1 MKRVMSIIITFFILS
16 AAILAVPNDKSAVD
30 FVKKIIN
37 LAVNGEQGYLNA
49 LRYFQYTATTAKN
62 NPSSYIL
69 SPYGKSA
76 LAESGISVSDKGKMI
91 PVLKNRSG
99 KRITA
104 LWNENKN
111 ELLSMFTVE
120 QYNAFLKSDVD
131 SFIEFHDSHDYK
143 KLMQKLKKKNPRP
156 DTNTINRAGDIS
168 GWSKYKEMAFWHRRI
183 YEKNDDAV
191 YSILKELKTHYSRW
205 FC

>member
-191 YSILKELKTHYSRW
+191 YSILKELKTHYSR
-205 FC
+205 

>member
-1 MKRVMSIIITFFILS
+1 MSIIITFFILS

-191 YSILKELKTHYSRW
+191 YSILKELKTHYSR
-205 FC
+205 

>member
-1 MKRVMSIIITFFILS
+1 MSIIITFFILS

-131 SFIEFHDSHDYK
+131 SIIEFHDSHDYK
-143 KLMQKLKKKNPRP
+143 KLKQKLKKKNPRP

-191 YSILKELKTHYSRW
+191 YSILKELKTHYSR
-205 FC
+205 